1 MNIREKLRNPGY
13 QATATPAELAQD
25 LALLKALPLDE
36 LLDFLVD
43 LSGDLSNLVNGLP
56 DLILEGLERQLP
68 NDTASQLEAT
78 ALLKRMSSKPS
89 TE

>member
-1 MNIREKLRNPGY
+1 MDIREKLRNPGY
-13 QATATPAELAQD
+13 QAKVTPAELAQD